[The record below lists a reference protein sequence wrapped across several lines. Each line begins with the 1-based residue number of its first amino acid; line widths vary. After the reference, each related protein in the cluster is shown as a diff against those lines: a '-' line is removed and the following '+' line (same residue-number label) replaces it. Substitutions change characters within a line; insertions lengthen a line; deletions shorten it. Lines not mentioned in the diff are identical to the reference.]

1 MAGEIFQV
9 ANITDYFIGEKVR
22 GSQGIKWP
30 KTHFGVVALLGEVPR
45 DGSVTFDVDAA
56 MAELGWQRIPA
67 TTPATSR
74 EEVSTQGHAASA
86 SASEAK

>member
-30 KTHFGVVALLGEVPR
+30 KTHYGVVALLGEVKR
-45 DGSVTFDVDAA
+45 DGSERFDVDAA
-56 MAELGWQRIPA
+56 MKELGWQRI
-67 TTPATSR
+67 TTLAASG
-74 EEVSTQGHAASA
+74 EEAGTEGHAAAPSA
-86 SASEAK
+86 SAAQ